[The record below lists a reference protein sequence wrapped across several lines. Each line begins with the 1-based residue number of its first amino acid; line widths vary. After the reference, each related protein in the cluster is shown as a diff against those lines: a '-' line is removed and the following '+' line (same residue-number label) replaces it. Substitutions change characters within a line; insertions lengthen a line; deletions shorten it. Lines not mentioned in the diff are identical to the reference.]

1 MLERNLSNVKVLLEG
16 VFEHTK
22 LPTCCITTMGGLCV
36 TIIMVCPAEK
46 LCENKFLLNQ
56 RI

>member
-1 MLERNLSNVKVLLEG
+1 MKVLLEG

-22 LPTCCITTMGGLCV
+22 LPTCCITTVGGLCV
-36 TIIMVCPAEK
+36 TIIMVCPTEK
-46 LCENKFLLNQ
+46 LCENRFLLNQ